1 VKSSLKF
8 YWNGI
13 KVNGGKLQRAYFW
26 NGPYVNLPADTIT
39 ITAKDHSGFSAE
51 VAEVFT
57 VQNDSDGM
65 TDYFEKDRIR
75 VYSTHPLYAQV
86 KAALEAYDAHFE
98 KRFAA

>member
-13 KVNGGKLQRAYFW
+13 NVNGGKLQRAYFSA
-26 NGPYVNLPADTIT
+26 GPYINLPADTIT

-57 VQNDSDGM
+57 VHNDSDGQV
-65 TDYFEKDRIR
+65 DYF
-75 VYSTHPLYAQV
+75 
-86 KAALEAYDAHFE
+86 
-98 KRFAA
+98 